1 MYARYRIWWHAAFW
15 VSFYVYRGL
24 LFGYQYEGAYQR
36 TFTMGAFEL
45 PLYWLL
51 TYSTIYWLIPK
62 YLKEGKYIRFCV
74 YVLGVVLLT
83 GTTRALI
90 QEFVIGYLF
99 FAKESQMWQFSWE
112 SMLLMT
118 FNGCFFVTSASGMG
132 MAAKLIKDWYLNQ
145 EAKQQLEQ
153 ETMEAELNYLKAQVN
168 PHFLFNT
175 LNNLHRLTMQQSRK
189 SPEVVMRLSQLMHY
203 MLYDSNH
210 ERVPLDKEIEYLRN
224 YTELERLRFDERL
237 SVSFLVKGNTQ
248 IVQIAPLLLQPFVE
262 NAFRQ
267 VPSQGKYS
275 WLSIEIVT
283 QAAGLTC
290 KIESSKPKDTSAETT
305 AAITNTLNRL
315 ALIYPKRHSLK
326 TFQEE
331 ETNLVIIKIETD
343 DFPVLVHRSTIESLI
358 VE

>member
-1 MYARYRIWWHAAFW
+1 MYTRYRIWWHAAFW
-15 VSFYVYRGL
+15 VSFYVYRCL
-24 LFGYQYEGAYQR
+24 LFGYQYEGAYRR

-62 YLKEGKYIRFCV
+62 YLKEGKYIRFCI
-74 YVLGVVLLT
+74 YVLGIVLLT
-83 GTTRALI
+83 GTIRALI

-99 FAKESQMWQFSWE
+99 FAKESQMWHFSWE
-112 SMLLMT
+112 SILLMT

-145 EAKQQLEQ
+145 EAKQQLER

-175 LNNLHRLTMQQSRK
+175 LNNLHRLTMQRSRK

-203 MLYDSNH
+203 MLYDSNY

-224 YTELERLRFDERL
+224 FTELERLRFDERL
-237 SVSFLVKGNTQ
+237 AVSFLTKGNTQ
-248 IVQIAPLLLQPFVE
+248 VVQIAPLLLQPFVE

-267 VPSQGKYS
+267 VPQKSKNN
-275 WLSIEIVT
+275 WLSIEIVA
-283 QAAGLTC
+283 QPAVLTC
-290 KIESSKPKDTSAETT
+290 KIESSKSKYTSVEAIES
-305 AAITNTLNRL
+305 ITNTLHRL
-315 ALIYPKRHSLK
+315 ALVYPKRHSVK

-331 ETNLVIIKIETD
+331 DTSLVIIRIEID
-343 DFPVLVHRSTIESLI
+343 DLQVLAHRSA
-358 VE
+358 VETAIAE